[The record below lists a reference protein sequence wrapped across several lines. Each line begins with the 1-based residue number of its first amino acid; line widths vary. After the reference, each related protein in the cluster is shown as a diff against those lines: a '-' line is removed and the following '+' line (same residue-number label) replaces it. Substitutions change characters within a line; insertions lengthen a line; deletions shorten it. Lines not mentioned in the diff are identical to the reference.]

1 MKERVTAMD
10 QVMVVSMM
18 ATEAAN
24 LVLFVEVT
32 IAENLVFIIMKKMTV
47 VSNHQ
52 QLNLLIPHKNLQKAY
67 G

>member
-47 VSNHQ
+47 VSSHQ